1 MIPNSMAGPA
11 EGVFTGE
18 CLEPFKR
25 GTRNVLWITVREG
38 RRFILKGLPEALR
51 SHPEEFMRLRKEYS
65 LGLRIN
71 HPGVVGVY
79 GFETHPS
86 AGPVIVMEYVDGT
99 TLEEFLTGPKPQPLK
114 LRMVVARQIADA
126 LAYIHSRGLSHRDL
140 KPDNILITRRGD
152 AKIID
157 IGLGDSEDS
166 VIYKQSL
173 GTDTFGAP
181 EQRNPSVA
189 DSRADVYSF
198 GKILESLL
206 PEKTFRRLREACLRE
221 NPDARLSMQEVV
233 AKLDTAI
240 NPNKI
245 SIWRWILIVSGI
257 MIAIGLVFGIAEEL
271 YTGAWRGDVATG
283 SIDRDSIDL
292 TEGNKN
298 HSEAG
303 SKPQDEVTTTAIT
316 SATLPVESSVN
327 SQTALQKT
335 EKSVNTDVEAV
346 ADYEEIY
353 AKYES
358 EMDACIRKLGP
369 GYDAVKGE
377 FLDSIATARSRA
389 FPDIMSRM
397 VSELESA
404 HCPYDE
410 MTRLS
415 TQLYDYAVKAI
426 EKIDGR
432 KLE

>member
-1 MIPNSMAGPA
+1 MIPNSMAVPA
-11 EGVFTGE
+11 EDAFAGE

-71 HPGVVGVY
+71 HPGVFGVY

-166 VIYKQSL
+166 VIYKKSL

-181 EQRNPSVA
+181 EQRNPFVA

-206 PEKTFRRLREACLRE
+206 PEKKFRRLREACLRE

-240 NPNKI
+240 NPKKI

-271 YTGAWRGDVATG
+271 YTGAW
-283 SIDRDSIDL
+283 
-292 TEGNKN
+292 
-298 HSEAG
+298 
-303 SKPQDEVTTTAIT
+303 
-316 SATLPVESSVN
+316 
-327 SQTALQKT
+327 
-335 EKSVNTDVEAV
+335 
-346 ADYEEIY
+346 
-353 AKYES
+353 
-358 EMDACIRKLGP
+358 
-369 GYDAVKGE
+369 
-377 FLDSIATARSRA
+377 
-389 FPDIMSRM
+389 
-397 VSELESA
+397 
-404 HCPYDE
+404 
-410 MTRLS
+410 
-415 TQLYDYAVKAI
+415 
-426 EKIDGR
+426 
-432 KLE
+432 